1 MAKVVAAARLDDRS
15 QAVLRKIEARGGVG
29 LFINTDVTHRAE
41 VAALVVGTL
50 AAFVNGASCRW
61 TAAILQESI
70 ECRSEKRD
78 DAEEHRA
85 WQSRSAKRP
94 SRINVKYS

>member
-50 AAFVNGASCRW
+50 AA
-61 TAAILQESI
+61 
-70 ECRSEKRD
+70 
-78 DAEEHRA
+78 
-85 WQSRSAKRP
+85 
-94 SRINVKYS
+94 